1 MKNKAFT
8 LVEILIVVW
17 LFWLLSGII
26 LQTYTTISRI
36 SYRIQQEKEIAK
48 EALVLTQVLENLA
61 QTTTIDYSKHPY
73 WDLQTS
79 EGMVSELHLKDEKN
93 QGISIKTDGT
103 CFQASELREQKQKEN
118 WSPLELELL
127 PVEKEETLKNI
138 RNSNCKLILEKD
150 WEKITLLDSKKFNSR
165 EEITLLDSKKFNI
178 SQAQFKI
185 IPFISNQDLQKIY
198 EIENQDS
205 NIKELPPAGKP
216 GFWLFITL
224 TSKHY
229 TPSQRSNNVVLP
241 LQTFVSLQWTTPSIY
256 SPVKNE
262 KPTD

>member
-61 QTTTIDYSKHPY
+61 QTTTINYSKY
-73 WDLQTS
+73 SYSDLQS
-79 EGMVSELHLKDEKN
+79 SGGMVSELHLKDENN
-93 QGISIKTDGT
+93 QGITINTTGT
-103 CFQASELREQKQKEN
+103 CFQASELRKEKEN
-118 WSPLELELL
+118 WSSSEPELL
-127 PVEKEETLKNI
+127 PVENEETLKTI
-138 RNSNCKLILEKD
+138 RKSNCKLILEKN
-150 WEKITLLDSKKFNSR
+150 WKGITLLDSKKFNNR

-185 IPFISNQDLQKIY
+185 IPFISNQDLQNIY
-198 EIENQDS
+198 TSENQNTDI
-205 NIKELPPAGKP
+205 NKLPPAGKP

-256 SPVKNE
+256 SPVENE

>member
-61 QTTTIDYSKHPY
+61 QTYTIDYSKPEY
-73 WDLQTS
+73 SYSDLQS
-79 EGMVSELHLKDEKN
+79 SGGIVSELHLKDENN
-93 QGISIKTDGT
+93 QKITIKTEGA
-103 CFQASELREQKQKEN
+103 CFQASQLREQKQ
-118 WSPLELELL
+118 LELL
-127 PVEKEETLKNI
+127 PVENEETLKTI
-138 RNSNCKLILEKD
+138 RNSNCKLIL
-150 WEKITLLDSKKFNSR
+150 KKNK

-205 NIKELPPAGKP
+205 NISKLPPAGKP

>member
-61 QTTTIDYSKHPY
+61 QTYTIDYSKPEY
-73 WDLQTS
+73 SYSDLQS
-79 EGMVSELHLKDEKN
+79 SGGIVSELHLKDENN
-93 QGISIKTDGT
+93 QKITIKTEGAS
-103 CFQASELREQKQKEN
+103 FQASQLREQKQ
-118 WSPLELELL
+118 LELL
-127 PVEKEETLKNI
+127 PVENEETLKKN
-138 RNSNCKLILEKD
+138 K
-150 WEKITLLDSKKFNSR
+150 
-165 EEITLLDSKKFNI
+165 EEITLLDSKKFNN

-185 IPFISNQDLQKIY
+185 ITFISNQDLQKIY

-205 NIKELPPAGKP
+205 NISKLPPAGKP

>member
-61 QTTTIDYSKHPY
+61 QTTTINDSKYRYS
-73 WDLQTS
+73 DLQS
-79 EGMVSELHLKDEKN
+79 SGGMVSELHLKDEKN
-93 QGISIKTDGT
+93 QGISINTTGT
-103 CFQASELREQKQKEN
+103 CFQASELREQKQ
-118 WSPLELELL
+118 LELL
-127 PVEKEETLKNI
+127 PVEKEGTLKNI
-138 RNSNCKLILEKD
+138 RNSNCKLIL
-150 WEKITLLDSKKFNSR
+150 KKNK
-165 EEITLLDSKKFNI
+165 EEIKLLDSKKFNI

-198 EIENQDS
+198 EIEKQDS
-205 NIKELPPAGKP
+205 NIEELPPAGKP

>member
-61 QTTTIDYSKHPY
+61 QTTTIDFSKHLN
-73 WDLQTS
+73 LQS
-79 EGMVSELHLKDEKN
+79 SNGMVSALYLKDENN
-93 QGISIKTDGT
+93 QGISINTTGT
-103 CFQASELREQKQKEN
+103 CFQASELREQKEN
-118 WSPLELELL
+118 WSSSELEELL
-127 PVEKEETLKNI
+127 PVEKEETLKKI

-150 WEKITLLDSKKFNSR
+150 WEK
-165 EEITLLDSKKFNI
+165 ITLLDSKKFNI

-198 EIENQDS
+198 ANESQNTDIS
-205 NIKELPPAGKP
+205 KLPPAGKP

>member
-61 QTTTIDYSKHPY
+61 QTTTIDYSEYKYPK
-73 WDLQTS
+73 LQRS
-79 EGMVSELHLKDEKN
+79 EGIVSELHLKDENN
-93 QGISIKTDGT
+93 QGITINTTGT
-103 CFQASELREQKQKEN
+103 CFQASELRKEKEN
-118 WSPLELELL
+118 WSSSEPELL
-127 PVEKEETLKNI
+127 PMENEGTLKNI
-138 RNSNCKLILEKD
+138 RNSNCKLILEK
-150 WEKITLLDSKKFNSR
+150 NR
-165 EEITLLDSKKFNI
+165 ERITLLDSKKFNI

-185 IPFISNQDLQKIY
+185 IPFISNQDLQNIY
-198 EIENQDS
+198 ASESQNTD
-205 NIKELPPAGKP
+205 IKELPPAGKP

>member
-48 EALVLTQVLENLA
+48 EALVFTQVLENLA

-73 WDLQTS
+73 WDLQAS
-79 EGMVSELHLKDEKN
+79 DGMVSALYLKDENN
-93 QGISIKTDGT
+93 QGISINTTGT
-103 CFQASELREQKQKEN
+103 CFQASELREQKEN
-118 WSPLELELL
+118 WSSSELEELL
-127 PVEKEETLKNI
+127 PVENEETLKTI
-138 RNSNCKLILEKD
+138 RNSNCKLIL
-150 WEKITLLDSKKFNSR
+150 KKNK

-205 NIKELPPAGKP
+205 NISKLPPAGKP

>member
-48 EALVLTQVLENLA
+48 EALVFTQVLENLA

-73 WDLQTS
+73 WDLQAS
-79 EGMVSELHLKDEKN
+79 DGMVSELYLKDEKN
-93 QGISIKTDGT
+93 QGISIKTDGA
-103 CFQASELREQKQKEN
+103 CFQASELREQKEN
-118 WSPLELELL
+118 WSSSELELL
-127 PVEKEETLKNI
+127 PVENEEILKTI
-138 RNSNCKLILEKD
+138 RNSNCKLILEKN
-150 WEKITLLDSKKFNSR
+150 WET
-165 EEITLLDSKKFNI
+165 ITLLDSKKFNI
-178 SQAQFKI
+178 SQSKFKI
-185 IPFISNQDLQKIY
+185 IPFISNQDLQNIY
-198 EIENQDS
+198 ASESQNTD
-205 NIKELPPAGKP
+205 IKELLPAGKP

-241 LQTFVSLQWTTPSIY
+241 LQTFVSLQWATPSIY
-256 SPVKNE
+256 SPVENE

>member
-61 QTTTIDYSKHPY
+61 QTTTIDYAEYSY
-73 WDLQTS
+73 SALQS
-79 EGMVSELHLKDEKN
+79 SGGMVSELYLKDEKN
-93 QGISIKTDGT
+93 QGITINTTGT
-103 CFQASELREQKQKEN
+103 CFQASELREQKQ
-118 WSPLELELL
+118 LELL
-127 PVEKEETLKNI
+127 PVEKEGTLKNI
-138 RNSNCKLILEKD
+138 RNSNCKLIL
-150 WEKITLLDSKKFNSR
+150 KKNK

-198 EIENQDS
+198 EIEKQDS
-205 NIKELPPAGKP
+205 NIEELPPAGKP

>member
-73 WDLQTS
+73 WDLQS
-79 EGMVSELHLKDEKN
+79 SGGMVSELHLKDEKN
-93 QGISIKTDGT
+93 QKITINTTGA
-103 CFQASELREQKQKEN
+103 CFQASELREQKEN
-118 WSPLELELL
+118 WSSSELEELL
-127 PVEKEETLKNI
+127 PVENEETLKTI
-138 RNSNCKLILEKD
+138 RNSDCKLIL
-150 WEKITLLDSKKFNSR
+150 KKNR
-165 EEITLLDSKKFNI
+165 EEITLLDNKKFNI

-198 EIENQDS
+198 EIEKQDS
-205 NIKELPPAGKP
+205 NIKELPPAGEP

>member
-61 QTTTIDYSKHPY
+61 QTTTIDFSKHLN
-73 WDLQTS
+73 LQS
-79 EGMVSELHLKDEKN
+79 SNGMVSELHLKDEKN
-93 QGISIKTDGT
+93 QGITINTTGD
-103 CFQASELREQKQKEN
+103 CFQASELRKEKEN
-118 WSPLELELL
+118 WLSSELL
-127 PVEKEETLKNI
+127 PVENEETLKNI

-150 WEKITLLDSKKFNSR
+150 WEKITLLDSKKFN
-165 EEITLLDSKKFNI
+165 I

-185 IPFISNQDLQKIY
+185 IPFISNQELQNIY
-198 EIENQDS
+198 ASESQNTDIS
-205 NIKELPPAGKP
+205 KLPPAGKP

>member
-8 LVEILIVVW
+8 LVEILIVVG
-17 LFWLLSGII
+17 LFGLLSGII

-61 QTTTIDYSKHPY
+61 QTTTINDSKYSY
-73 WDLQTS
+73 SDLQTS

-93 QGISIKTDGT
+93 QGITIKTDGA
-103 CFQASELREQKQKEN
+103 CFQASELREQKEN
-118 WSPLELELL
+118 GSSSELELL
-127 PVEKEETLKNI
+127 PVEKEEILKTI
-138 RNSNCKLILEKD
+138 RNSNCKLILEKNG
-150 WEKITLLDSKKFNSR
+150 ET
-165 EEITLLDSKKFNI
+165 ITLLDSKKFNI
-178 SQAQFKI
+178 SQAQFRI
-185 IPFISNQDLQKIY
+185 IPFISNQDLQNIY
-198 EIENQDS
+198 ASESQNTD
-205 NIKELPPAGKP
+205 IKELPPAGKP

-241 LQTFVSLQWTTPSIY
+241 LQTFVSLQGTTPSIY
-256 SPVKNE
+256 SPVENE

>member
-73 WDLQTS
+73 WDLQAS
-79 EGMVSELHLKDEKN
+79 DGLVSKLHLKDENN
-93 QGISIKTDGT
+93 QEISINTTGA
-103 CFQASELREQKQKEN
+103 CFQATQLREQKEN
-118 WSPLELELL
+118 WSSSELELL
-127 PVEKEETLKNI
+127 PVENEEILKTI
-138 RNSNCKLILEKD
+138 RDPNCKLILEKN
-150 WEKITLLDSKKFNSR
+150 WK
-165 EEITLLDSKKFNI
+165 EIKLLDSKKFNI

-185 IPFISNQDLQKIY
+185 IPFISNQDLQNIY
-198 EIENQDS
+198 ASESQNTD
-205 NIKELPPAGKP
+205 IKELPPAGKP

-224 TSKHY
+224 TSKYY

>member
-61 QTTTIDYSKHPY
+61 QTTTINDSKYRYS
-73 WDLQTS
+73 DLQS
-79 EGMVSELHLKDEKN
+79 SGGMVSELHLKDENN
-93 QGISIKTDGT
+93 QGITINTTGT
-103 CFQASELREQKQKEN
+103 CFQASQLREQKQ
-118 WSPLELELL
+118 LELL
-127 PVEKEETLKNI
+127 PVENEETLKTI
-138 RNSNCKLILEKD
+138 RNSNCKLILEKN
-150 WEKITLLDSKKFNSR
+150 WEK
-165 EEITLLDSKKFNI
+165 ITLLDSKKFNI

-185 IPFISNQDLQKIY
+185 IPFISNQELQNIY
-198 EIENQDS
+198 ASESQNTDIS
-205 NIKELPPAGKP
+205 KLPPAGKP

-241 LQTFVSLQWTTPSIY
+241 LQTFVSLQWATPSIY

>member
-61 QTTTIDYSKHPY
+61 QTYTIDYSKPEY
-73 WDLQTS
+73 SYSDLQS
-79 EGMVSELHLKDEKN
+79 SGGIVSELHLKDENN
-93 QGISIKTDGT
+93 QKITIKTEGA
-103 CFQASELREQKQKEN
+103 CFQASQLREQKQ
-118 WSPLELELL
+118 LELL
-127 PVEKEETLKNI
+127 PVENEETLKTI
-138 RNSNCKLILEKD
+138 RNSNCKLILKKS
-150 WEKITLLDSKKFNSR
+150 WEK
-165 EEITLLDSKKFNI
+165 ITLLDSKKFNI

-205 NIKELPPAGKP
+205 NISKLPPAGKP

>member
-61 QTTTIDYSKHPY
+61 QTTTIDYSKSEY
-73 WDLQTS
+73 SYSALQS
-79 EGMVSELHLKDEKN
+79 SGGIVSELYLKDEKN
-93 QGISIKTDGT
+93 QGITINTTGA
-103 CFQASELREQKQKEN
+103 CFQASKLRKEKEN
-118 WSPLELELL
+118 WSSSEFELL
-127 PVEKEETLKNI
+127 PEENEETLKTI
-138 RNSNCKLILEKD
+138 RNSNCKLIL
-150 WEKITLLDSKKFNSR
+150 KKNK

-185 IPFISNQDLQKIY
+185 IPFISNQDLQNIY
-198 EIENQDS
+198 ASERKNTD
-205 NIKELPPAGKP
+205 IKELPPAGKP

-241 LQTFVSLQWTTPSIY
+241 LQTFVSLQWATPSIY

>member
-61 QTTTIDYSKHPY
+61 QTTTIDFSKHLN
-73 WDLQTS
+73 LQS
-79 EGMVSELHLKDEKN
+79 SDGMVSELHLKDEKN
-93 QGISIKTDGT
+93 QAVTIKTDGA
-103 CFQASELREQKQKEN
+103 CFQATQLRKQKEN
-118 WSPLELELL
+118 WSSSELELL
-127 PVEKEETLKNI
+127 PVEKEETLKTI
-138 RNSNCKLILEKD
+138 RNSNCKLILEKN
-150 WEKITLLDSKKFNSR
+150 WET
-165 EEITLLDSKKFNI
+165 ITLLDSKKFNI

-185 IPFISNQDLQKIY
+185 IPFISNQELQNIY
-198 EIENQDS
+198 TSESKNTD
-205 NIKELPPAGKP
+205 IKELPPAGKP

-241 LQTFVSLQWTTPSIY
+241 LQTFVSLQWATPSIY

>member
-61 QTTTIDYSKHPY
+61 QTTTINDSKYSY
-73 WDLQTS
+73 SDLQTS

-93 QGISIKTDGT
+93 QGITIKTDGA
-103 CFQASELREQKQKEN
+103 CFQASELREQKQ
-118 WSPLELELL
+118 LELL
-127 PVEKEETLKNI
+127 PVENEETLKTI
-138 RNSNCKLILEKD
+138 RNSNCKLIL
-150 WEKITLLDSKKFNSR
+150 KKNK

-178 SQAQFKI
+178 SQAQFRI
-185 IPFISNQDLQKIY
+185 IPFISNQDLQNIY
-198 EIENQDS
+198 ASESQNTD
-205 NIKELPPAGKP
+205 IKELPPAGKP

-256 SPVKNE
+256 SPVENE

>member
-61 QTTTIDYSKHPY
+61 QTTTIDYSKY
-73 WDLQTS
+73 SYSDLQS
-79 EGMVSELHLKDEKN
+79 SGGIVSELHLKDENN
-93 QGISIKTDGT
+93 QKITINTTGD
-103 CFQASELREQKQKEN
+103 CFQASELREQKQ
-118 WSPLELELL
+118 LELL
-127 PVEKEETLKNI
+127 PVEKEKTLKNI

-150 WEKITLLDSKKFNSR
+150 WEKITLLDSKKFN
-165 EEITLLDSKKFNI
+165 I

-185 IPFISNQDLQKIY
+185 IPFISNQELQNIY
-198 EIENQDS
+198 ASERKNTD
-205 NIKELPPAGKP
+205 IKELPPAGKP

>member
-61 QTTTIDYSKHPY
+61 QTTTIDFSKHLN
-73 WDLQTS
+73 LQS
-79 EGMVSELHLKDEKN
+79 SNGMVSELHLKDEKN
-93 QGISIKTDGT
+93 QGITINTTGD

-118 WSPLELELL
+118 WSSSELELL
-127 PVEKEETLKNI
+127 PVEKEGTLKNI
-138 RNSNCKLILEKD
+138 RNSNCKLIL
-150 WEKITLLDSKKFNSR
+150 KKNK

>member
-61 QTTTIDYSKHPY
+61 QTHTIDYSKPEY
-73 WDLQTS
+73 KYPKLQS
-79 EGMVSELHLKDEKN
+79 SNGIVSALYLKDENN
-93 QGISIKTDGT
+93 QGISINTTGT
-103 CFQASELREQKQKEN
+103 CFQASELREQKQ
-118 WSPLELELL
+118 LELL
-127 PVEKEETLKNI
+127 PVEKEKTLKNI

-150 WEKITLLDSKKFNSR
+150 WEKITLLDSKKFN
-165 EEITLLDSKKFNI
+165 I

-185 IPFISNQDLQKIY
+185 IPFISNQELQNIY
-198 EIENQDS
+198 ASESQNTDIN
-205 NIKELPPAGKP
+205 KLPPAGKP

-229 TPSQRSNNVVLP
+229 TPNQRSNNVVLP

-256 SPVKNE
+256 SPIKNE

>member
-73 WDLQTS
+73 WDLQAS

-118 WSPLELELL
+118 WPSSELELL
-127 PVEKEETLKNI
+127 PVENEEILKTI
-138 RNSNCKLILEKD
+138 RNSNCKLILGKN
-150 WEKITLLDSKKFNSR
+150 WET
-165 EEITLLDSKKFNI
+165 ITLLDSKKFNI

-185 IPFISNQDLQKIY
+185 IPFISNQDLQNIY
-198 EIENQDS
+198 ASESQNTD
-205 NIKELPPAGKP
+205 IKELPPAGKP

>member
-61 QTTTIDYSKHPY
+61 QTTTIDYSKSEY
-73 WDLQTS
+73 SYSALQS
-79 EGMVSELHLKDEKN
+79 SGGIVSELYLKDEKN
-93 QGISIKTDGT
+93 QGITINTTGA
-103 CFQASELREQKQKEN
+103 CFQASKLRKEKEN
-118 WSPLELELL
+118 WSSSEFELL
-127 PVEKEETLKNI
+127 PEENEETLKTI
-138 RNSNCKLILEKD
+138 RNSNCKLIL
-150 WEKITLLDSKKFNSR
+150 KKNK

-198 EIENQDS
+198 EIKKQDS
-205 NIKELPPAGKP
+205 NIKELPPAGEP

-241 LQTFVSLQWTTPSIY
+241 LQTFVSLQWATPSIY

-262 KPTD
+262 KTTD

>member
-73 WDLQTS
+73 WDLQAS
-79 EGMVSELHLKDEKN
+79 DGMVSALYLKDENN
-93 QGISIKTDGT
+93 QGISINTTGA
-103 CFQASELREQKQKEN
+103 CFQASELREQKEN
-118 WSPLELELL
+118 WSSSELEELL
-127 PVEKEETLKNI
+127 PVENEETLKTI
-138 RNSNCKLILEKD
+138 RNSNCKLIL
-150 WEKITLLDSKKFNSR
+150 KKNK

-185 IPFISNQDLQKIY
+185 IPFISNQELQNIY
-198 EIENQDS
+198 ASENQNTDIS
-205 NIKELPPAGKP
+205 KLPPAGKP

>member
-61 QTTTIDYSKHPY
+61 QTTTIDYSEY
-73 WDLQTS
+73 SYSYLQS
-79 EGMVSELHLKDEKN
+79 SGGIVSELHLKDEKN
-93 QGISIKTDGT
+93 QGITINTTGT
-103 CFQASELREQKQKEN
+103 CFQASELRKEKEN
-118 WSPLELELL
+118 WSSSEFELL
-127 PVEKEETLKNI
+127 PVENEETLKII
-138 RNSNCKLILEKD
+138 RNSNCKLILKKD
-150 WEKITLLDSKKFNSR
+150 R

-198 EIENQDS
+198 EIEKQDS
-205 NIKELPPAGKP
+205 NIEELPPAGKP

-256 SPVKNE
+256 SPVENE
-262 KPTD
+262 KPTN

>member
-61 QTTTIDYSKHPY
+61 QTTTINDSKYRYS
-73 WDLQTS
+73 DLQS
-79 EGMVSELHLKDEKN
+79 SGGMVSELHLKDEKN
-93 QGISIKTDGT
+93 QGITINTTGA
-103 CFQASELREQKQKEN
+103 CFQATQLREQKEN
-118 WSPLELELL
+118 WSSSE
-127 PVEKEETLKNI
+127 EETLKTI
-138 RNSNCKLILEKD
+138 RNSNCKLIL
-150 WEKITLLDSKKFNSR
+150 KKNK

-205 NIKELPPAGKP
+205 NISKLPPAGKP

>member
-73 WDLQTS
+73 WDLQAS

-93 QGISIKTDGT
+93 QGISIKTDGA
-103 CFQASELREQKQKEN
+103 CFQASELRKQKEN
-118 WSPLELELL
+118 WSSSELELL
-127 PVEKEETLKNI
+127 PVEKEETLKTI
-138 RNSNCKLILEKD
+138 RDSNCKLIL
-150 WEKITLLDSKKFNSR
+150 KKNW

-185 IPFISNQDLQKIY
+185 IPFISNQDLQNIY
-198 EIENQDS
+198 ASESQNTD
-205 NIKELPPAGKP
+205 IKELPPAGKP

>member
-73 WDLQTS
+73 WDLQAS
-79 EGMVSELHLKDEKN
+79 DGMVSELHLKDEKN

-103 CFQASELREQKQKEN
+103 CFQASKLREQKQKEN
-118 WSPLELELL
+118 WSFSEFELL
-127 PVEKEETLKNI
+127 PVENEETLKTI
-138 RNSNCKLILEKD
+138 RNSNCKLILEK
-150 WEKITLLDSKKFNSR
+150 NR

-205 NIKELPPAGKP
+205 NISKLPPAGKP

>member
-61 QTTTIDYSKHPY
+61 QTTTINNSEYSY
-73 WDLQTS
+73 SDLQAS
-79 EGMVSELHLKDEKN
+79 DGMVWELHLKDEKN

-103 CFQASELREQKQKEN
+103 CFQASELREQKEN
-118 WSPLELELL
+118 WSSSELELL
-127 PVEKEETLKNI
+127 PVENEEILKTI
-138 RNSNCKLILEKD
+138 RNSNCKLIL
-150 WEKITLLDSKKFNSR
+150 KKNW

-185 IPFISNQDLQKIY
+185 IPFISNQELQNIY
-198 EIENQDS
+198 ASESQNTDIS
-205 NIKELPPAGKP
+205 KLPPAGKP

-241 LQTFVSLQWTTPSIY
+241 LQTFVSLQWATPSIY

>member
-61 QTTTIDYSKHPY
+61 QTTTIDFSKHLN
-73 WDLQTS
+73 LQS
-79 EGMVSELHLKDEKN
+79 SNGMVSELHLKDENN
-93 QGISIKTDGT
+93 QGITINTTGT
-103 CFQASELREQKQKEN
+103 CFQASELRKEKEN
-118 WSPLELELL
+118 WSSSEPELL
-127 PVEKEETLKNI
+127 PVENEKTLKTI
-138 RNSNCKLILEKD
+138 RNSDCKLIL
-150 WEKITLLDSKKFNSR
+150 KKNR

-205 NIKELPPAGKP
+205 NISKLPPAGKP

>member
-61 QTTTIDYSKHPY
+61 QTTTIDYSKSEY
-73 WDLQTS
+73 SYSALQS
-79 EGMVSELHLKDEKN
+79 SGGIVSELYLKDEKN
-93 QGISIKTDGT
+93 QGITINTTGT
-103 CFQASELREQKQKEN
+103 CFQASELREQKQ
-118 WSPLELELL
+118 LELL
-127 PVEKEETLKNI
+127 PVEKEGTLKTI
-138 RNSNCKLILEKD
+138 RNSNCKLIL
-150 WEKITLLDSKKFNSR
+150 KKNK

-198 EIENQDS
+198 EIEKQDS
-205 NIKELPPAGKP
+205 NIKELPPAGEP

-241 LQTFVSLQWTTPSIY
+241 LQTFVSLQWATPSIY

>member
-61 QTTTIDYSKHPY
+61 QTTTIDFSKHLN
-73 WDLQTS
+73 LQS
-79 EGMVSELHLKDEKN
+79 SNGMVSALYLKDENN
-93 QGISIKTDGT
+93 QGITINTTGA
-103 CFQASELREQKQKEN
+103 CFQASKLREQKEN
-118 WSPLELELL
+118 WSSSELEELL
-127 PVEKEETLKNI
+127 PVEKEETLKTI
-138 RNSNCKLILEKD
+138 RNSDCKLILEKD
-150 WEKITLLDSKKFNSR
+150 R

-198 EIENQDS
+198 EIEKQDS
-205 NIKELPPAGKP
+205 NIEELPPAGKP

>member
-61 QTTTIDYSKHPY
+61 QTTTIDFSKHLN
-73 WDLQTS
+73 LQS
-79 EGMVSELHLKDEKN
+79 SDGMVSELHLKDEKN
-93 QGISIKTDGT
+93 QAVTIKTDGA
-103 CFQASELREQKQKEN
+103 CFQATQLRKQKEN
-118 WSPLELELL
+118 WSSSELELL

-138 RNSNCKLILEKD
+138 RDSNCKLILEKN
-150 WEKITLLDSKKFNSR
+150 WEK
-165 EEITLLDSKKFNI
+165 ITLLDSKKFNI

-185 IPFISNQDLQKIY
+185 IPFISNQDLQNIY
-198 EIENQDS
+198 ASESQNTDIS
-205 NIKELPPAGKP
+205 KLPPAGKP
-216 GFWLFITL
+216 GFWCFITL

-241 LQTFVSLQWTTPSIY
+241 LQTFVSLQWATPSIY
-256 SPVKNE
+256 SPVENE

>member
-61 QTTTIDYSKHPY
+61 QTTTIDFSKHLN
-73 WDLQTS
+73 LQS
-79 EGMVSELHLKDEKN
+79 SNGMVSELHLKDEKN
-93 QGISIKTDGT
+93 QGITINTTGD
-103 CFQASELREQKQKEN
+103 CFQASELRKGKEN
-118 WSPLELELL
+118 WSSSEFELL
-127 PVEKEETLKNI
+127 PVENEETLKTI

-150 WEKITLLDSKKFNSR
+150 W

-198 EIENQDS
+198 EIEKQDS

-256 SPVKNE
+256 SPVENE

>member
-61 QTTTIDYSKHPY
+61 QTTTINDSKYSY
-73 WDLQTS
+73 SDLQTS

-93 QGISIKTDGT
+93 QGITIKTDGA
-103 CFQASELREQKQKEN
+103 CFQASELREQKEN
-118 WSPLELELL
+118 WSSSKLELL
-127 PVEKEETLKNI
+127 PVEKEETLKTI
-138 RNSNCKLILEKD
+138 RNSNCKLILEKN
-150 WEKITLLDSKKFNSR
+150 WET
-165 EEITLLDSKKFNI
+165 ITLLDSKKFNI
-178 SQAQFKI
+178 SQAQFRI
-185 IPFISNQDLQKIY
+185 IPFISNQDLQNIY
-198 EIENQDS
+198 ASESQNTD
-205 NIKELPPAGKP
+205 IKELPPAGKP

-241 LQTFVSLQWTTPSIY
+241 LQTFVSLQWATPSIY

-262 KPTD
+262 KPTN

>member
-48 EALVLTQVLENLA
+48 EALVFTQVLENLA

-73 WDLQTS
+73 WDLQAS
-79 EGMVSELHLKDEKN
+79 DGMVSELHLKDEKN
-93 QGISIKTDGT
+93 QGITINTTGT
-103 CFQASELREQKQKEN
+103 CFQASELREQKQ
-118 WSPLELELL
+118 LELL
-127 PVEKEETLKNI
+127 PVEKEGTLKNI
-138 RNSNCKLILEKD
+138 RNSNCKLIL
-150 WEKITLLDSKKFNSR
+150 KKNK

-185 IPFISNQDLQKIY
+185 IPFISNQDLQNIY
-198 EIENQDS
+198 TSENQNTDI
-205 NIKELPPAGKP
+205 NKLPPAGKP

-256 SPVKNE
+256 SPVENE

>member
-61 QTTTIDYSKHPY
+61 QTTTINDSKYRYS
-73 WDLQTS
+73 DLQS
-79 EGMVSELHLKDEKN
+79 SGGMVSELHLKDEKN
-93 QGISIKTDGT
+93 QGITINTTGA
-103 CFQASELREQKQKEN
+103 CFQATQLREQKEN
-118 WSPLELELL
+118 WSSSE
-127 PVEKEETLKNI
+127 EETLKTI
-138 RNSNCKLILEKD
+138 RNSNCKLIL
-150 WEKITLLDSKKFNSR
+150 KKNK

-185 IPFISNQDLQKIY
+185 IPFISNQELQNIY
-198 EIENQDS
+198 TSESKNTD
-205 NIKELPPAGKP
+205 IKELPPAGKP

>member
-61 QTTTIDYSKHPY
+61 QTTTIDYSKSEY
-73 WDLQTS
+73 SYSALQS
-79 EGMVSELHLKDEKN
+79 SGGIVSELHLKDEKN
-93 QGISIKTDGT
+93 QGITINTTGT
-103 CFQASELREQKQKEN
+103 CFQASELRKEKEN
-118 WSPLELELL
+118 WSSSEFELL
-127 PVEKEETLKNI
+127 PVENEETLKTI
-138 RNSNCKLILEKD
+138 RNSNCKLILEK
-150 WEKITLLDSKKFNSR
+150 NR
-165 EEITLLDSKKFNI
+165 ERITLLDSKKFNI

-185 IPFISNQDLQKIY
+185 IPFISNQDLQNIY
-198 EIENQDS
+198 TSENQNTDIS
-205 NIKELPPAGKP
+205 KLPPAGKP